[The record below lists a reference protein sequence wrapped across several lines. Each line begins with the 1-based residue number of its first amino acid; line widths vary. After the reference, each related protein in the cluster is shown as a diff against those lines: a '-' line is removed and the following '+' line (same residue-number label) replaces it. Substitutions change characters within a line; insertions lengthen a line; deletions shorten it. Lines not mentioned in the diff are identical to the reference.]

1 MAFKVIGGIA
11 IERQFKTI
19 LRELDQKA
27 LREAVHAGAEP
38 IQNLMSALAPRGT
51 PAEPNLS
58 NVVVTDVKSREPMR
72 AAVWIGPS
80 RDAFYAYFVEFG
92 TKHMAAQ
99 PFARPAF
106 DREASST
113 QLALADEV
121 WDAIVRALR

>member
-1 MAFKVIGGIA
+1 MAFKVIGGVGLVRKLKSLP
-11 IERQFKTI
+11 RQ
-19 LRELDQKA
+19 LDQKA
-27 LREAVHAGAEP
+27 LKDAVHAGAEP
-38 IQNLMSALAPRGT
+38 IQHLMSALAPRGT

>member
-1 MAFKVIGGIA
+1 MALRMTGGTELVRTLKA
-11 IERQFKTI
+11 IP
-19 LRELDQKA
+19 RELDRRT
-27 LREAVHAGAEP
+27 LMEAVHAGAEP
-38 IQNLMSALAPRGT
+38 IRDLMSTLAPRGD

-58 NVVVTDVKSREPMR
+58 NIVVTEVRSQEPHR

-92 TKHMAAQ
+92 TRFMAAR

-113 QLALADEV
+113 QVVLAEEV
-121 WDAIVRALR
+121 WQAILRAIR